1 MSLRDKIKVLAV
13 QNKISVAELERTL
26 GFGNG
31 SISKWNKQS
40 PSVEKLKQVADFFH
54 VSMDYLLGRE
64 EAKTPSNIEIEN
76 LLNQSMTFEGRK
88 LTDEEK
94 IMMIEVF
101 KAYLKTKK

>member
-1 MSLRDKIKVLAV
+1 MNLRDKIKVLAV

-40 PSVEKLKQVADFFH
+40 PSIEKLKQVADFFH
-54 VSMDYLLGRE
+54 VSVDYLLGRE
-64 EAKTPSNIEIEN
+64 EVKTPSNIEIAA
-76 LLNQSMTFEGRK
+76 LLGQSVTFEGK
-88 LTDEEK
+88 ELTDEEK
-94 IMMIEVF
+94 IMIIEVF

>member
-1 MSLRDKIKVLAV
+1 MNLRDKIKVLAV

-40 PSVEKLKQVADFFH
+40 SSVEKLKQVADFFH
-54 VSMDYLLGRE
+54 VSVDYLLGRE
-64 EAKTPSNIEIEN
+64 EVKTPSSIETKD
-76 LLNQSMTFEGRK
+76 LLGQSMTFEGRE

-94 IMMIEVF
+94 VMIIEIF

>member
-1 MSLRDKIKVLAV
+1 MNLRDKIKVLAV

-64 EAKTPSNIEIEN
+64 EAKTPSDIEIEN
-76 LLNQSMTFEGRK
+76 LLNQSMTFEGRE

-94 IMMIEVF
+94 VMMIEVF

>member
-1 MSLRDKIKVLAV
+1 MSLRDRIKVLAV

>member
-1 MSLRDKIKVLAV
+1 MNLRGKIKVLAV

-54 VSMDYLLGRE
+54 VSVDYLLGRE
-64 EAKTPSNIEIEN
+64 EVKTPSSIEIKD
-76 LLNQSMTFEGRK
+76 LLGQSMTFEGRE
-88 LTDEEK
+88 LTDKEK
-94 IMMIEVF
+94 I
-101 KAYLKTKK
+101 

>member
-1 MSLRDKIKVLAV
+1 MNLRDRIKALAV

-88 LTDEEK
+88 LTGEEK

>member
-1 MSLRDKIKVLAV
+1 MNLRDKIKVLAV

-54 VSMDYLLGRE
+54 VSVDYLLGRE
-64 EAKTPSNIEIEN
+64 EVKTPSSIEIKD
-76 LLNQSMTFEGRK
+76 LLGQSMAFEGRE

-94 IMMIEVF
+94 NMMIEVF
-101 KAYLKTKK
+101 KAYLKTKE